1 VPTSLAHN
9 LQMQQ
14 PGQRLWHKNCNSKNA
29 ATTGIAGYTECAAFI
44 DATTFAAF
52 TRIAGSTAFAGSTE
66 SFVPTILSV
75 ASVG

>member
-1 VPTSLAHN
+1 
-9 LQMQQ
+9 MQQ

-29 ATTGIAGYTECAAFI
+29 AITGIAGCAEYAAFI
-44 DATTFAAF
+44 DATTFAAFTRGADFAAF